1 MLSYY
6 VANIYHYDIAT
17 GKKRSWKNGLRT
29 NCEYIWFS
37 VLFWFMFK
45 FFHFSFCA
53 CVDVFSAISFGSYSF
68 GVLKKLGM
76 IFPENPKYV
85 HSKKQLLTSTL
96 GPLKAIFLVLYKTV
110 LTFDSVS
117 EISKCYRHWCESC
130 HLNSRWWILSSISPE
145 EINVM
150 SKIHEIPLLL
160 YFLFIYLFVL
170 HFPACKC
177 KNGQRAKILL
187 YRPSFKAMFALY
199 RIAFAHA
206 RKPYRIWLLFTKER
220 WFRRD
225 FCNEA
230 KLCRVDL

>member
-17 GKKRSWKNGLRT
+17 EKKRSWKNGLRT

-68 GVLKKLGM
+68 EKAWNDLPIKSKVCSFKETATDQYSRPIKGN
-76 IFPENPKYV
+76 IFSAVQNC
-85 HSKKQLLTSTL
+85 
-96 GPLKAIFLVLYKTV
+96 FN
-110 LTFDSVS
+110 FDSVS

-160 YFLFIYLFVL
+160 
-170 HFPACKC
+170 
-177 KNGQRAKILL
+177 
-187 YRPSFKAMFALY
+187 
-199 RIAFAHA
+199 
-206 RKPYRIWLLFTKER
+206 
-220 WFRRD
+220 
-225 FCNEA
+225 
-230 KLCRVDL
+230 